1 MMGMDAEKV
10 LRELFKGVSS
20 EDVIRVIKEAAEAGE
35 ETQVIGPGSQY
46 TRFPGRYE
54 ELGQEIGELV
64 DKKNAAY
71 GDSFR
76 KSGNILREMYPQGI
90 KPEQYDDVLAMIRI
104 IDKMFR
110 IATNKDAFGENP
122 WQDIAGYGILKAIA
136 PGAEAHKGV

>member
-1 MMGMDAEKV
+1 MGEMMNKNKPGDFFAPEMKP
-10 LRELFKGVSS
+10 S
-20 EDVIRVIKEAAEAGE
+20 
-35 ETQVIGPGSQY
+35 TQFSKIIHQGK
-46 TRFPGRYE
+46 RFPGKYE
-54 ELGQEIGELV
+54 ELGKEIGELV

-90 KPEQYDDVLAMIRI
+90 KPDQYDDVLAIIRI

-122 WQDIAGYGILKAIA
+122 WRDIAGYAILKSLMA
-136 PGAEAHKGV
+136 PGSEALNV